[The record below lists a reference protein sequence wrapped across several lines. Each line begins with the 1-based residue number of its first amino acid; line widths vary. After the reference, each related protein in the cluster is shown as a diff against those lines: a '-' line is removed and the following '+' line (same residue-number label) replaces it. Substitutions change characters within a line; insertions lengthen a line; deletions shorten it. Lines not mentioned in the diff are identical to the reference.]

1 VTFLSPVLA
10 ASASVWGLV
19 TATALASFVEFVEA
33 LTIVLA
39 MGVTRGWRSTA
50 IGAGAAIGALAAITL
65 VAGYALIDWIPEA
78 AVQLVIGALLLIFGL
93 QWLRKAILRA
103 AGLKAMHDEE
113 EAFREE
119 REAALEAGE
128 ERRLGL
134 DWFAFVV
141 SFKGVFLEGL
151 EVVFIVITFG
161 LNADDVPLAAAG
173 AAIAGAAVLAIGL
186 VAHKPLAAVPENTLK
201 YVVGLLLATFG
212 TFWAV
217 QGLGIFTESRESL
230 SWPGDDWALLAL
242 LASWLVVS
250 QISIRILRS
259 AVASDGSALARGTSG

>member
-1 VTFLSPVLA
+1 
-10 ASASVWGLV
+10 
-19 TATALASFVEFVEA
+19 
-33 LTIVLA
+33 
-39 MGVTRGWRSTA
+39 
-50 IGAGAAIGALAAITL
+50 
-65 VAGYALIDWIPEA
+65 
-78 AVQLVIGALLLIFGL
+78 
-93 QWLRKAILRA
+93 
-103 AGLKAMHDEE
+103 
-113 EAFREE
+113 
-119 REAALEAGE
+119 
-128 ERRLGL
+128 
-134 DWFAFVV
+134 
-141 SFKGVFLEGL
+141 VFLEGL

-161 LNADDVPLAAAG
+161 LNADNVPLAAAG

-259 AVASDGSALARGTSG
+259 AVASDGAALARGTSG